1 MGKMLK
7 VANLS
12 ARVTDDDLI
21 VRFGDYGIVESATM
35 DRASSDSSGLRSA
48 CIVMANSE
56 EAQAAID
63 WLHDT
68 PFKGSTISVSHLVSG
83 RERVFWVH
91 CKLSRGSQGLLK

>member
-1 MGKMLK
+1 MGIMLQ
-7 VANLS
+7 VDNLS

-35 DRASSDSSGLRSA
+35 DRTSAGSSGYQSA
-48 CIVMANSE
+48 CVVMANSE

-68 PFKGSTISVSHLVSG
+68 SFKGSTISVFQAVNSRVRMSWFHLDLPRLPG
-83 RERVFWVH
+83 N
-91 CKLSRGSQGLLK
+91 L

>member
-1 MGKMLK
+1 MGIMLQ
-7 VANLS
+7 VDNLS

-35 DRASSDSSGLRSA
+35 DRASSGDSGCRSA
-48 CIVMANSE
+48 CVVMANSE

-68 PFKGSTISVSHLVSG
+68 SFKGSTISVSHRAIG
-83 RERVFWVH
+83 
-91 CKLSRGSQGLLK
+91 

>member
-1 MGKMLK
+1 MGIMLQ
-7 VANLS
+7 VDNLS

-35 DRASSDSSGLRSA
+35 DRDSSSESGYRSA
-48 CIVMANSE
+48 CVVMANSE

-68 PFKGSTISVSHLVSG
+68 SFQGSTISVSHLVDG
-83 RERVFWVH
+83 
-91 CKLSRGSQGLLK
+91 

>member
-1 MGKMLK
+1 MGKMLQ
-7 VANLS
+7 VDNLS

-35 DRASSDSSGLRSA
+35 GRTSSGSSGYRSA
-48 CIVMANSE
+48 CVVMANSE

-68 PFKGSTISVSHLVSG
+68 SFKGSTISVFHAVNS
-83 RERVFWVH
+83 RERMCWFH
-91 CKLSRGSQGLLK
+91 LDLPRLRGDL